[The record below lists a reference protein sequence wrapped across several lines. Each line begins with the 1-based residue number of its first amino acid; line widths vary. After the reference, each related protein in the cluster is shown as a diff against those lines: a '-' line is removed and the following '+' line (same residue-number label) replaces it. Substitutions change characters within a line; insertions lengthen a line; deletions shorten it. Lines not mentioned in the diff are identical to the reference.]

1 MKANF
6 NFETL
11 MVKGQGV
18 KLGFNILG
26 EKRINEV
33 IPTDTKVYYTDANGV
48 IELEDKAT
56 LVMDV
61 KTGTSTSQP
70 QYIKLAKET
79 GLSVDNV
86 TLPNVTFGY
95 TDGSEAI
102 INIANIGAAELKITN
117 VTVSDTDK
125 FEIIGTTQPT
135 IGIGATN
142 TDFKIKAKSGLSA
155 GTYTPTITVTDEMVK
170 HIQQQLH

>member
-1 MKANF
+1 MN
-6 NFETL
+6 
-11 MVKGQGV
+11 
-18 KLGFNILG
+18 
-26 EKRINEV
+26 
-33 IPTDTKVYYTDANGV
+33 
-48 IELEDKAT
+48 
-56 LVMDV
+56 V

-95 TDGSEAI
+95 TVVPEAT

-125 FEIIGTTQPT
+125 FEINISSQPT
-135 IGIGATN
+135 IGIGAIN
-142 TDFKIKAKSGLSA
+142 TDFKVKAKTGLNA
-155 GTYTPTITVTDEMVK
+155 GNYTGTITVTDEMVK
-170 HIQQQLH
+170 HIQQLLH